1 MANTVKDWMSSPAT
15 IVQPELLVS
24 QALTLMR
31 RRTIHS
37 LVVDLSESEPAYG
50 ILTTTDIRDKIAAAE
65 RDPAAL
71 TVREIMTTPVTCA
84 RPDWSLR
91 QASKVMQE
99 LGIHHLPVEDERGA
113 IIGLLSATDVFIAVE
128 ESGWSEPS

>member
-24 QALTLMR
+24 QAATLMR

-37 LVVDLSESEPAYG
+37 LVVDLSETGPSYG
-50 ILTTTDIRDKIAAAE
+50 ILTTTDIRDKIAAVE
-65 RDPAAL
+65 RDPATV

-84 RPDWSLR
+84 KPEWSLR
-91 QASKVMQE
+91 QASQVMRN
-99 LGIHHLPVEDERGA
+99 LGIHHLPVQDERGA
-113 IIGLLSATDVFIAVE
+113 IIGLLSAQSFSVTLIPKFWNV
-128 ESGWSEPS
+128 